1 MNEKKKAV
9 VLLSGGLD
17 SATALAIA
25 RREQYEAHAL
35 SFSYG
40 QRHKWELEAARKVA
54 AAIGATEHRIA
65 EIDLRAFGGSALTD
79 AIDVP
84 KSRATDEMAH
94 GIPITYV
101 PARNTIFLSFALAW
115 AEVLGA
121 NDIFIGVNALDYSG
135 YPDCRPEFIAAF
147 ERMANLATKA
157 GVEGRLKLKIHTPLI
172 AMTKAQIIRRGMEL
186 GVDYGLTSSCYDPS
200 PSGEPCGECDSCLL
214 RAKGFRECGIGDPAR
229 KTS

>member
-1 MNEKKKAV
+1 MDSKPKAV

-25 RREQYEAHAL
+25 RSEGYETYAL

-40 QRHKWELEAARKVA
+40 QRHKWELQAARRVA
-54 AAIGATEHRIA
+54 AALGAAEHRIA
-65 EIDLRAFGGSALTD
+65 AIDLRVFGGSALTD
-79 AIDVP
+79 EIDVP
-84 KSRATDEMAH
+84 KGRATEEMAH
-94 GIPITYV
+94 GIPPTYV

-147 ERMANLATKA
+147 ERMAGLATRS
-157 GVEGRLKLKIHTPLI
+157 GVEGRQKLKIHAPLN

-200 PSGEPCGECDSCLL
+200 PAGEPCGQCDSCLL
-214 RAKGFRECGIGDPAR
+214 RAKGFRECGIDDPLQR
-229 KTS
+229 TG